1 MLSLIKSALGKCHF
15 LRFLGQD
22 VGSVVN
28 PKNRRWQQ
36 FWCLNSGMV
45 PHSSVLYLP
54 AISYICCRQIRTSSN
69 SLVYGKFWCLK
80 RINKEALVLSGS
92 YLVVILFIFTFY
104 RRRRLLNSEQWKE
117 KQLLS

>member
-1 MLSLIKSALGKCHF
+1 MKSNGKLVELIEKVKPEIRTLIEKCNTVGPCNHSLRHALSLIKSILGKCHF

-54 AISYICCRQIRTSSN
+54 AISYICCRQIRTCSN
-69 SLVYGKFWCLK
+69 S
-80 RINKEALVLSGS
+80 SQ
-92 YLVVILFIFTFY
+92 FTVNFGV
-104 RRRRLLNSEQWKE
+104 
-117 KQLLS
+117 